1 MKEYD
6 LIDYEEVLIAGEKA
20 IDSLSDALEC
30 LNSAANWGL
39 FDMIGGG
46 FLATMVKRSKMKD
59 GQRYLEE
66 AKYDLEQFRD
76 ELQDVDL
83 DFSIDLGSFL
93 EIADYLFDNLFI
105 DFMVQSN
112 INETRAK
119 IAKAIE
125 EIETICSDIQRMFGV
140 DDNDE

>member
-6 LIDYEEVLIAGEKA
+6 LIDYEEVLIAGERA
-20 IDSLSDALEC
+20 INSLNEALEC
-30 LNSAANWGL
+30 MDSAANWGL

-59 GQRYLEE
+59 GQRYLEQ

-83 DFSIDLGSFL
+83 DFSVDIGSFL
-93 EIADYLFDNLFI
+93 GIADYLFDNLFV

-112 INETRAK
+112 INETRNK
-119 IAKAIE
+119 IKKAID
-125 EIETICSDIQRMFGV
+125 EIETICYDIQKMFGIE
-140 DDNDE
+140 DDE